1 MSARLVRVLG
11 QPKLANWF
19 CRAPSLVGSDASVH
33 GGLRRLPHVLGRAAP
48 VAGLGDAM
56 VLDAYGARELR
67 HARIIELKQN
77 DMATSSAILC
87 FALHRALIT
96 RRLQAR
102 CHQGAA

>member
-67 HARIIELKQN
+67 HARIIELKQKRH
-77 DMATSSAILC
+77 SGHVLSHFVLW
-87 FALHRALIT
+87 FACEFVIELH
-96 RRLQAR
+96 
-102 CHQGAA
+102 